1 MIRKV
6 IDYIKEDAFEMHID
20 SGYISVVNYLHI
32 YSMEEDSVR
41 FSYSGGNVIIK
52 GNRLVVVKLL
62 DNEILI
68 KGDFTNIEFRR
79 NHE

>member
-6 IDYIKEDAFEMHID
+6 IDYVKEDSFEIRIED
-20 SGYISVVNYLHI
+20 GYVCIMNYTDIHYMEEEKISV
-32 YSMEEDSVR
+32 
-41 FSYSGGNVIIK
+41 SYFHGTVLVK

-62 DNEILI
+62 DNELLI
-68 KGDFTNIEFRR
+68 KGNFTSIEFRR

>member
-6 IDYIKEDAFEMHID
+6 IDYMREDSFEVRIED
-20 SGYISVVNYLHI
+20 GYVCVMNYTDIH
-32 YSMEEDSVR
+32 YMEEEKISLA
-41 FSYSGGNVIIK
+41 YSSGTLLIQGK
-52 GNRLVVVKLL
+52 KLVVVKLL

-68 KGDFTNIEFRR
+68 KGNFSNLEFRR